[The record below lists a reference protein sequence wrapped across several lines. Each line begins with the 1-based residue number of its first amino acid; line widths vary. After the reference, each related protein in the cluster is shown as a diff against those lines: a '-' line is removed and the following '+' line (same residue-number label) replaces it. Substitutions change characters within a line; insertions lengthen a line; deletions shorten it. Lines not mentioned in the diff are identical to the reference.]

1 MAEMPFRRPEVCIKT
16 EEMVSFEICIDATGE
31 DACFPPCLSS
41 FPSSLFLSLSRLL
54 CDSHSARHMG
64 WKASSESSQTKGD
77 RDL

>member
-31 DACFPPCLSS
+31 DACFPRLSS

-64 WKASSESSQTKGD
+64 SKASSESSQTKGD